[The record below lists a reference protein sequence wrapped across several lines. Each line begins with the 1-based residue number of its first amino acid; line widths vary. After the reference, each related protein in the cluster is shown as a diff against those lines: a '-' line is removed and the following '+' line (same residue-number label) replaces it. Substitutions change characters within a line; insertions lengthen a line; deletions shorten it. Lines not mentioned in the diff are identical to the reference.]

1 MTTSSASS
9 STISAPLNSSSPTP
23 GLIKHHHVITI
34 KLNCDNYLLW
44 KAQLISYLRGQ
55 HLLGY
60 VDGTTP
66 TPPQMISKTS
76 KAGETSLLRN
86 PTYAKW
92 IQQDQIILSP
102 LSPLFSNLLWPTL
115 LSFYCSWCLAHT
127 WAHGLFSIKSSDY
140 TDSLLAF
147 HTQERLSLS
156 VTEYFQKLKQLV
168 DTLAVVHRPLD
179 DFEVNSYLLAVL
191 SSDYES
197 VVASIQMLAT
207 PMSLDELYGHLLTH
221 EQCLT

>member
-115 LSFYCSWCLAHT
+115 LVFLLLMMFGSPWSACSLLSPKLGLYKFVISFAHSRKSLSLSLNIFRNSSNWLT
-127 WAHGLFSIKSSDY
+127 LLLLFIVLLMTLRSTHI
-140 TDSLLAF
+140 SLLA
-147 HTQERLSLS
+147 
-156 VTEYFQKLKQLV
+156 
-168 DTLAVVHRPLD
+168 
-179 DFEVNSYLLAVL
+179 
-191 SSDYES
+191 
-197 VVASIQMLAT
+197 
-207 PMSLDELYGHLLTH
+207 
-221 EQCLT
+221 